1 MSDQRNPSPDPND
14 PNNTGGQ
21 PPIEPP
27 VDPTG
32 QPPVPPVPPVP
43 DPQEPP
49 APVEPQAP
57 AAPPKTDW
65 RDRRI
70 GELTQ
75 RTKEL
80 REENARLK
88 AQIPGPSGQDPG
100 RDPAGRFQQPAGYQ
114 GPPSQEAI
122 DAQIQERAAII
133 AANQEFNRRCDEVA
147 ESARK
152 NYADFDKQVAS
163 LVSLVDPNDPQ
174 GLLAYNEFL
183 HAALETGEAG
193 RIIHTLGGDLD
204 EASRIL
210 SLSPRRMAVEL
221 TRMAAKPVQELSQTP
236 RPINPAPTNAM
247 GQRTSGSPDDP
258 SSDNMSTEEWMR
270 RRNEQ
275 IAARTVRR

>member
-1 MSDQRNPSPDPND
+1 MSDQRDPNLD
-14 PNNTGGQ
+14 PGIEAPPQSQPVEPQTPPVETQ
-21 PPIEPP
+21 TPPEPPIEP
-27 VDPTG
+27 
-32 QPPVPPVPPVP
+32 
-43 DPQEPP
+43 
-49 APVEPQAP
+49 QAP
-57 AAPPKTDW
+57 QQSKTDW

-88 AQIPGPSGQDPG
+88 AVQQSSTDPG

-122 DAQIQERAAII
+122 NAQIEERAALK
-133 AANQEFNRRCDEVA
+133 AANNEFNRRCDEVA
-147 ESARK
+147 DIGRK
-152 NYADFDKQVAS
+152 TYADFDKQVQN

-174 GLLAYNEFL
+174 RLLAYNEFL
-183 HAALETGEAG
+183 QSALETVEAS
-193 RIIHTLGGDLD
+193 RIIHSLGGDLD

-210 SLSPRRMAVEL
+210 SLPPRRMLVEL

-258 SSDNMSTEEWMR
+258 SSDNMSIEEWMR
-270 RRNEQ
+270 KRTEQVTARN
-275 IAARTVRR
+275 VRR